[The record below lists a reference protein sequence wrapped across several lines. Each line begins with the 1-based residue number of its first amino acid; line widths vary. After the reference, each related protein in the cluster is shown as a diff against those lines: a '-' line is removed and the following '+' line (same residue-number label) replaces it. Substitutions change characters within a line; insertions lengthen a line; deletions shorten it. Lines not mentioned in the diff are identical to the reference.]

1 MKPDMGKFL
10 YWSALVV
17 TFAVTVCLFFSCLEN
32 AGQRMRTDDHKDT
45 AVSGTEI
52 GNPALKTVSGTEV
65 GNPALM
71 EKNGHLKSRRSR
83 PECMEMLAEECLN
96 SETDSLNIFIN
107 PFNAITFMKQ
117 LP

>member
-1 MKPDMGKFL
+1 MKMVMGKFL
-10 YWSALVV
+10 YWSAVVV
-17 TFAVTVCLFFSCLEN
+17 TFAVTVCLLFSCLEN
-32 AGQRMRTDDHKDT
+32 QGQGAADDHKDT

-52 GNPALKTVSGTEV
+52 GNPAL
-65 GNPALM
+65 M
-71 EKNGHLKSRRSR
+71 QKNGHLKSRRSR
-83 PECMEMLAEECLN
+83 PECIEMLAEECLN

>member
-1 MKPDMGKFL
+1 MKPGMGKFL
-10 YWSALVV
+10 YWSAVVV
-17 TFAVTVCLFFSCLEN
+17 TLIMTVCMLFSCLEN
-32 AGQRMRTDDHKDT
+32 SVQKAADADKDT

-52 GNPALKTVSGTEV
+52 GNPAL
-65 GNPALM
+65 M
-71 EKNGHLKSRRSR
+71 QKNGHLKSRRSR
-83 PECMEMLAEECLN
+83 PECIEMLAEECLN